1 MPRKVRLL
9 AASVAELWAMPPA
22 AKRAMREALRSLGD
36 DPSGRSR
43 LLDVK
48 QLDLRSADPP
58 IYRLRVGEWRAAFV
72 VEARE
77 IRVVRIFARSDGYRW
92 LDTFDL

>member
-1 MPRKVRLL
+1 MTRKVRLL
-9 AASVAELWAMPPA
+9 AASVAQLRAMPPA
-22 AKRAMREALRSLGD
+22 AKRAMREALRGLGE

-48 QLDLRSADPP
+48 QLDLRGADPP
-58 IYRLRVGEWRAAFV
+58 IYRLRIGEWRAAFV

-77 IRVVRIFARSDGYRW
+77 IKVVRIFARSEGYRW
-92 LDTFDL
+92 LDTFGL